1 MRSINKVI
9 LIGNLTKDPVIREV
23 AEGKKVASFTIATNR
38 EWGTGAEKKSSAE
51 FHSLS
56 AWGRL
61 ADVCEKFLKKGK
73 LVYVEGYLKTRYKE
87 ISPEIR
93 LSLTEIIVQ
102 DMIMLSK
109 RETEE
114 DFVSETSHN
123 EYQEISEEIFSEEE
137 SF

>member
-1 MRSINKVI
+1 
-9 LIGNLTKDPVIREV
+9 
-23 AEGKKVASFTIATNR
+23 
-38 EWGTGAEKKSSAE
+38 
-51 FHSLS
+51 
-56 AWGRL
+56 
-61 ADVCEKFLKKGK
+61 
-73 LVYVEGYLKTRYKE
+73 VYVEGYLKTRYKE